1 MGGGAG
7 IARGGGGGKPIPTL
21 TLTSALTPFGRAMPI
36 RSIIPTTDNATKLP
50 FFIRNLLCYVC
61 KVRLFF
67 VKDYSPFLKYNH

>member
-21 TLTSALTPFGRAMPI
+21 TLTSALTPFGKAMPI

-50 FFIRNLLCYVC
+50 LFIRNLLYG
-61 KVRLFF
+61 VRLLF
-67 VKDYSPFLKYNH
+67 VQNYSLFYI